1 MSFSADSVLLKPGT
15 TPLEIA
21 VRCLIVYLAVL
32 AGLRLTGKREVGQMT
47 PFDLVLVLLI
57 ANAVQNAMVGP
68 DNSLAGGLIAAAV
81 LFAVNFAV
89 GRFSRR
95 YRPLSRLLRGHATIL
110 VNRGIVQEWNLKRE
124 GIEHED
130 LMAALREHGIGSY
143 DDVRLAVL
151 EVDGSISVLRNDDL
165 TPGHRAHRRFRF
177 LKKP

>member
-1 MSFSADSVLLKPGT
+1 VGFSADSILWKPGT

-21 VRCLIVYLAVL
+21 VRCVIVYLAVL
-32 AGLRLTGKREVGQMT
+32 AGLRLMGKREVGQMT

-68 DNSLAGGLIAAAV
+68 DNSLTGGLVAAAV
-81 LFAVNFAV
+81 LFGVNFAV
-89 GRFSRR
+89 GRVSRR
-95 YRPLSRLLRGHATIL
+95 YRPFSRFLRGHATIL
-110 VNRGIVQEWNLKRE
+110 VNRGIIQEWNLKRE

-130 LMAALREHGIGSY
+130 LEAALREHGIGSY

-151 EVDGSISVLRNDDL
+151 EVDGTISVLRNDDL
-165 TPGHRAHRRFRF
+165 APGEKSHRRFRF